1 LTRIEIR
8 FGKIFNI
15 KCTHLCV
22 FNILVFQLS
31 MFIQS
36 KIILLHDWA
45 LKWCKHNM
53 RKKDNCENI
62 RPVLL
67 YCQISV
73 HKMTKWK
80 LTYLMRGHRFRI
92 GMIFTA
98 FVVSLRTYYL
108 VRITYALY
116 IIIFILDPAYVCIP
130 KYPCKI
136 IYSFP
141 NGLLHLTK
149 K

>member
-1 LTRIEIR
+1 
-8 FGKIFNI
+8 
-15 KCTHLCV
+15 
-22 FNILVFQLS
+22 
-31 MFIQS
+31 
-36 KIILLHDWA
+36 
-45 LKWCKHNM
+45 
-53 RKKDNCENI
+53 
-62 RPVLL
+62 
-67 YCQISV
+67 
-73 HKMTKWK
+73 
-80 LTYLMRGHRFRI
+80 MRGHRFRI